1 MSFLSKHYSS
11 RAPMT
16 NAETLSQAILSRVEV
31 EQMDVSLR
39 LVPYTVA
46 TSISVAEIIVWLFWQ
61 SNVRL
66 YLVILQICLLLFSV
80 VIFRRCYKWRVEAKP
95 IALTRSELRLTL
107 LVSQLFGW
115 TLASIPWMLFVSA
128 NGHERLLIAA
138 SCAGLIATGMSMAVM
153 PIVAIQFS
161 GPIVISSFV
170 TLLSAKDSYYNYV
183 AILLVFYAAFLLVT
197 VRSLS
202 RLVTNWVTAQ
212 GALERQQ
219 QLTSLIL
226 NDFEEGASDWLW
238 ETDEELRLQHVSPRL
253 IEVAGNAARN
263 LQNLPLTE
271 LFRRDAEKAKPF
283 ELLWSQIGNRRE
295 FVSLLLPVCVDAE
308 LRWWCI
314 SGKPI
319 FESTGAFLGYRG
331 VGSDVTD
338 KKRSEEKLS
347 YLAMH
352 DQLTELPNRASFLE
366 HLEKARRDFETRGKD
381 FAVLCLDLDH
391 FKSVNDTYGH
401 SAGDTLLQMVA
412 MRLQTLVGSTAI
424 IARMAGDEFAVI
436 VTSSSGAILKVAGTL
451 ASRIVTLLDQ
461 PFRLGE
467 FTANVGCSI
476 GIAVASED
484 GEAEIMRLAD
494 LALYRV
500 KHAGGDSYRFYE
512 AEMDARIEAR
522 RALAADLRGALERGE
537 FFLNF
542 QPLVAATSLQVEAFE
557 ALARW
562 KHPRRGLIPPAE
574 FIKLAEESGMII
586 PIGEWILRQACR
598 TAAMLP
604 GDIHMAV
611 NLSPIQLRHSS
622 LVHVVRSALE
632 EAGLPAGRLELE
644 VTESV
649 FLEPTPTMQTTLGR
663 LRELGVGLS
672 LDDFG
677 VGYSSL
683 SYLRR
688 KAFNK
693 IKVDSAFVRD
703 LPNERGDVAIIRAI
717 VNIASALGMTVTAEG
732 VETEEQCLLLRQ
744 FGCHQLQGYLF
755 SKPVSTEKAI
765 ESLKRL
771 AA

>member
-1 MSFLSKHYSS
+1 M
-11 RAPMT
+11 P
-16 NAETLSQAILSRVEV
+16 NAETLSHSILARVEV

-46 TSISVAEIIVWLFWQ
+46 TSISVAEVIVWLFWA
-61 SNVRL
+61 SSSHL
-66 YLVILQICLLLFSV
+66 YLVTLQLLLLSLSI
-80 VIFRRCYKWRVEAKP
+80 VIIWRCYKWRVNSKP
-95 IALTRSELRLTL
+95 PTIAWSEFLVTL
-107 LVSQLFGW
+107 LVSQFFGW
-115 TLASIPWMLFVSA
+115 TLASIPWMLFVGG
-128 NGHERLLIAA
+128 NDHERLLIAA

-170 TLLSAKDSYYNYV
+170 TLLMARDSYYNYV
-183 AILLVFYAAFLLVT
+183 SILLIFYAAFLLVT
-197 VRSLS
+197 VKSLS
-202 RLVTNWVTAQ
+202 RLVTNWVAAQ

-219 QLTSLIL
+219 QLTSLLL

-238 ETDEELRLQHVSPRL
+238 ETDEELRLQHVSSRL
-253 IEVAGNAARN
+253 VEVAGNAVGN
-263 LQNLPLTE
+263 LQNLPLAQ
-271 LFRRDAEKAKPF
+271 LFWRDSKKAEPF
-283 ELLWSQIGNRRE
+283 ELLWSQISDRRE
-295 FVSLLLPVCVDAE
+295 FVNLLLPVRIDAE

-319 FESTGAFLGYRG
+319 FESTGAFIGYRG

-338 KKRSEEKLS
+338 QKRSEEKLS

-352 DQLTELPNRASFLE
+352 DPLTELPNRACFLE
-366 HLEKARRDFETRGKD
+366 HLEKARRDFETRGRD

-401 SAGDTLLQMVA
+401 SAGDTLLQMA
-412 MRLQTLVGSTAI
+412 ALRLQKHVGPTAI
-424 IARMAGDEFAVI
+424 VARMAGDEFAVL
-436 VTSSSGAILKVAGTL
+436 VTSSSGAILKIVGTL
-451 ASRIVTLLDQ
+451 AARIVALLGQ
-461 PFRLGE
+461 PFQLGE
-467 FTANVGCSI
+467 FTANIGCSV
-476 GIAVASED
+476 GVAIASDD
-484 GEAEIMRLAD
+484 GEADIMRLAD

-542 QPLVAATSLQVEAFE
+542 QPLVAATSLRVEGFE

-586 PIGEWILRQACR
+586 SLGEWILKEACR
-598 TAAMLP
+598 IAAMLP
-604 GDIHMAV
+604 GEVHMAV
-611 NLSPIQLRHSS
+611 NLSPIQLRHSNF
-622 LVHVVRSALE
+622 VNVVRSTLE
-632 EAGLPAGRLELE
+632 ETGLPAGRLELE

-649 FLEPTPTMQTTLGR
+649 FLEATPATQSILRR

-677 VGYSSL
+677 IGYSSL

-688 KAFNK
+688 RAFNK

-703 LPNERGDVAIIRAI
+703 LPTERGDIAIVRAI
-717 VNIASALGMTVTAEG
+717 VDIASALGMTVTAEG
-732 VETEEQCLLLRQ
+732 VESEEQCLLLRQ

-755 SKPVSTEKAI
+755 SKPISAEKVI
-765 ESLKRL
+765 ESSKRL

>member
-1 MSFLSKHYSS
+1 
-11 RAPMT
+11 MT
-16 NAETLSQAILSRVEV
+16 NAETLSHAILNRVEV

-39 LVPYTVA
+39 LVPYTIA
-46 TSISVAEIIVWLFWQ
+46 TSISVAEVIVWLFWDGN
-61 SNVRL
+61 SHL
-66 YLVILQICLLLFSV
+66 YLMTLQLALLCLSIIILW
-80 VIFRRCYKWRVEAKP
+80 RCYKWRVDPKP
-95 IALTRSELRLTL
+95 IALTRFEVLVTL
-107 LVSQLFGW
+107 IISQLFGW
-115 TLASIPWMLFVSA
+115 TLASIPWMLFVGA
-128 NGHERLLIAA
+128 NGQERLLIAA
-138 SCAGLIATGMSMAVM
+138 SCAGLIATGMSMTVM

-161 GPIVISSFV
+161 GPIVISSFAS
-170 TLLSAKDSYYNYV
+170 LLWAKDSYYSYV
-183 AILLVFYAAFLLVT
+183 SILLVFYAAFLLVT
-197 VRSLS
+197 ARSLS
-202 RLVTNWVTAQ
+202 RLVTKWVAAQ

-219 QLTSLIL
+219 QLTSLLL

-253 IEVAGNAARN
+253 IEVAGNPIRN
-263 LQNLPLTE
+263 LQNLPLAR
-271 LFRRDAEKAKPF
+271 LFRLDSEEAKPF
-283 ELLWSQIGNRRE
+283 ELLWSEIGNRKE
-295 FVSLLLPVCVDAE
+295 FVNLLLPVRVDAE
-308 LRWWCI
+308 IRWWCI

-319 FESTGAFLGYRG
+319 FDATVAFMGYRG

-338 KKRSEEKLS
+338 KKRSEDKLS

-366 HLEKARRDFETRGKD
+366 HLERARIDFETEGKD
-381 FAVLCLDLDH
+381 FAVLCLDLDR
-391 FKSVNDTYGH
+391 FKSVNDTHGH

-412 MRLQTLVGSTAI
+412 ARLQAVVGATAI
-424 IARMAGDEFAVI
+424 VARMAGDEFAVL
-436 VTSSSGAILKVAGTL
+436 VTSSSTGAILKIAGNL
-451 ASRIVTLLDQ
+451 ASKMVTVLDQ

-467 FTANVGCSI
+467 FTVNVGCSI
-476 GIAVASED
+476 GIAIASED
-484 GEAEIMRLAD
+484 GEAEILRLAD

-522 RALAADLRGALERGE
+522 RALAADLRGALDRGE

-562 KHPRRGLIPPAE
+562 KHPRRGLIPPME
-574 FIKLAEESGMII
+574 FIKLAEESGMINR
-586 PIGEWILRQACR
+586 IGEWILREACR

-611 NLSPIQLRHSS
+611 NLSPIQLRNPS
-622 LVHVVRSALE
+622 LINIVRSALE
-632 EAGLPAGRLELE
+632 ETGLPASRLELE

-649 FLEPTPTMQTTLGR
+649 FLDPTTTMQSTLRR
-663 LRELGVGLS
+663 LRTLGVGLS

-688 KAFNK
+688 GAFNK

-703 LPNERGDVAIIRAI
+703 LPTERGDVAIIRA
-717 VNIASALGMTVTAEG
+717 VVDIASALGMTVTAEG
-732 VETEEQCLLLRQ
+732 VESEEQCSLLRQ

-755 SKPVSTEKAI
+755 SKPVSAERAI

>member
-1 MSFLSKHYSS
+1 
-11 RAPMT
+11 MT
-16 NAETLSQAILSRVEV
+16 NAETLSHAILNRVEV

-39 LVPYTVA
+39 LVPYTIA
-46 TSISVAEIIVWLFWQ
+46 TSISVAEVIVWLFWDGN
-61 SNVRL
+61 SHL
-66 YLVILQICLLLFSV
+66 YLMTLQLALLCLSIIILW
-80 VIFRRCYKWRVEAKP
+80 RCYKWRVDPKP
-95 IALTRSELRLTL
+95 IALTRFEVLVTL
-107 LVSQLFGW
+107 IISQLFGW
-115 TLASIPWMLFVSA
+115 TLASIPWMLFVGA
-128 NGHERLLIAA
+128 NGQERLLIAA
-138 SCAGLIATGMSMAVM
+138 SCAGLIATGMSMTVM

-161 GPIVISSFV
+161 GPIVISSFAS
-170 TLLSAKDSYYNYV
+170 LLWAKDSYYSYV
-183 AILLVFYAAFLLVT
+183 SILLVFYAAFLLVT
-197 VRSLS
+197 ARSLS
-202 RLVTNWVTAQ
+202 RLVTKWVAAQ

-219 QLTSLIL
+219 QLTSLLL

-253 IEVAGNAARN
+253 IEVAGNPIRN
-263 LQNLPLTE
+263 LQNLPLAR
-271 LFRRDAEKAKPF
+271 LFRLDSEEAKPF
-283 ELLWSQIGNRRE
+283 ELLWSEIGNRKE
-295 FVSLLLPVCVDAE
+295 FVNLLLPVRVDAE
-308 LRWWCI
+308 IRWWCI

-319 FESTGAFLGYRG
+319 FDATVAFMGYRG

-338 KKRSEEKLS
+338 KKRSEDKLS

-366 HLEKARRDFETRGKD
+366 HLERARIDFETEGKD
-381 FAVLCLDLDH
+381 FAVLCLDLDR
-391 FKSVNDTYGH
+391 FKSVNDTHGH

-412 MRLQTLVGSTAI
+412 ARLQAVVGATAI
-424 IARMAGDEFAVI
+424 VARMAGDEFAVL
-436 VTSSSGAILKVAGTL
+436 VTSSSTGAILKIAGNL
-451 ASRIVTLLDQ
+451 ASKMVTVLDQ

-467 FTANVGCSI
+467 FTVNVGCSI
-476 GIAVASED
+476 GIAIASED
-484 GEAEIMRLAD
+484 GEAEILRLAD

-522 RALAADLRGALERGE
+522 RALAADLRGALDRGE

-562 KHPRRGLIPPAE
+562 KHPRRGLIPPME
-574 FIKLAEESGMII
+574 FIKLAEESGMINR
-586 PIGEWILRQACR
+586 IGEWILREACR

-611 NLSPIQLRHSS
+611 NLSPIQLRNPS
-622 LVHVVRSALE
+622 LINIVRSALE
-632 EAGLPAGRLELE
+632 ETGLPASRLELE

-649 FLEPTPTMQTTLGR
+649 FLDPTTTMQSTLRR
-663 LRELGVGLS
+663 LRTLGVGLS

-688 KAFNK
+688 GAFNK

-703 LPNERGDVAIIRAI
+703 LPTERGDVAIIRA
-717 VNIASALGMTVTAEG
+717 VVDIASALGMTVTAEG
-732 VETEEQCLLLRQ
+732 VESEEQCSLLRQ

-755 SKPVSTEKAI
+755 SKPVSAARAI
-765 ESLKRL
+765 ESLKRW

>member
-1 MSFLSKHYSS
+1 
-11 RAPMT
+11 MT

-46 TSISVAEIIVWLFWQ
+46 TSISVTEIIVWLFWQ
-61 SNVRL
+61 SHVRL
-66 YLVILQICLLLFSV
+66 YLMILQFLLLIFSIIV
-80 VIFRRCYKWRVEAKP
+80 FWRCCKWRADVKP

-115 TLASIPWMLFVSA
+115 TLASIPWMLFVGA

-161 GPIVISSFV
+161 GPIVISSFA
-170 TLLSAKDSYYNYV
+170 TLLSAKDSYYDYV

-202 RLVTNWVTAQ
+202 RLVTNWVAAQ

-219 QLTSLIL
+219 QLTSLLL

-253 IEVAGNAARN
+253 IEVAGNAAGN

-271 LFRRDAEKAKPF
+271 LFRRDSEKAKPF

-295 FVSLLLPVCVDAE
+295 FVNLLLPVRVDAE

-319 FESTGAFLGYRG
+319 FESTGAFMGYRG

-352 DQLTELPNRASFLE
+352 DQLTDLPNRASFLE

-412 MRLQTLVGSTAI
+412 VRLQTLVEPTAI
-424 IARMAGDEFAVI
+424 VARMAGDEFAVL
-436 VTSSSGAILKVAGTL
+436 VTSSSGAILKVADTL
-451 ASRIVTLLDQ
+451 ASRMVTFLYQ
-461 PFRLGE
+461 PFQLGE

-476 GIAVASED
+476 GIALASD
-484 GEAEIMRLAD
+484 DDDAEIMRLAD

-542 QPLVAATSLQVEAFE
+542 QPLVAATSHQVEAFE

-562 KHPRRGLIPPAE
+562 KHPRRGLIPPTE

-586 PIGEWILRQACR
+586 TIGEWILREACK

-604 GDIHMAV
+604 GEIHMAV
-611 NLSPIQLRHSS
+611 NLSPTQLRHSN
-622 LVHVVRSALE
+622 LVNVVRSALE
-632 EAGLPAGRLELE
+632 ETGLPAGRLELE

-649 FLEPTPTMQTTLGR
+649 FLEPTPTMQSTLRR
-663 LRELGVGLS
+663 LRGLGVGLS

-688 KAFNK
+688 RAFNK
-693 IKVDSAFVRD
+693 IKIDSAFVRD

-717 VNIASALGMTVTAEG
+717 VDIASALGMTVTAEG
-732 VETEEQCLLLRQ
+732 VESEEQCFLLRQ

-755 SKPVSTEKAI
+755 SKPVSAEKAI
-765 ESLKRL
+765 EFSKRL